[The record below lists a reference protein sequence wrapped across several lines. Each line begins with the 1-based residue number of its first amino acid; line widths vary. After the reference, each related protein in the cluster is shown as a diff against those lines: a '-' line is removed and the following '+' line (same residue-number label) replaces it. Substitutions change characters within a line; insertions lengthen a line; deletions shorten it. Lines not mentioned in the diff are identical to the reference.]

1 MVARLHG
8 FKENAKVDGEFLSN
22 PGDFYT
28 TLSNKVKT
36 NTEKF
41 CFEATLESARYLS
54 EKVFEYE

>member
-8 FKENAKVDGEFLSN
+8 FKENAKVDEEFLSD

-28 TLSNKVKT
+28 TLSIKVKT

-41 CFEATLESARYLS
+41 RFGAT
-54 EKVFEYE
+54 